1 MKRLDYLTAPT
12 KVAKQAGRN
21 IGKNK
26 ARQWVTNDMS
36 FWALLEQIRSAK
48 NLKGVNDTLFYC
60 VYNVGRDL
68 GLETG

>member
-1 MKRLDYLTAPT
+1 
-12 KVAKQAGRN
+12 
-21 IGKNK
+21 
-26 ARQWVTNDMS
+26 MS

>member
-1 MKRLDYLTAPT
+1 VGK
-12 KVAKQAGRN
+12 N
-21 IGKNK
+21 IGKIK
-26 ARQWVTNDMS
+26 ARQWVSNDMS
-36 FWALLEQIRSAK
+36 FWALVEQIRSAK